1 MFTSYCKND
10 STKNMRF
17 NNYYTEE
24 ARKKAID
31 AFLNDRDA
39 EIEANENQKNDT
51 PIEVTSKNE
60 K

>member
-1 MFTSYCKND
+1 
-10 STKNMRF
+10 MRF

-39 EIEANENQKNDT
+39 EIEADENQKNDA

>member
-1 MFTSYCKND
+1 
-10 STKNMRF
+10 MRF

>member
-1 MFTSYCKND
+1 
-10 STKNMRF
+10 MRF

-24 ARKKAID
+24 ARRKAID

-39 EIEANENQKNDT
+39 EIEADENQKNDT
-51 PIEVTSKNE
+51 PVEFTSKIE